1 MPSLPM
7 YRGSPSAESIRPKHR
22 PISAAS
28 SCASRW
34 VYMPTMTSR
43 SVRTGGTP
51 QARTERDVMVGMYT
65 QRLAQRLGE
74 PSGGTLTEL
83 IEMRVEHGHVDLLLL
98 HILLS
103 HTLQGRQPVRL
114 RARRGG

>member
-1 MPSLPM
+1 MPSRPM
-7 YRGSPSAESIRPKHR
+7 YLCSSLSESIRPKHR

-43 SVRTGGTP
+43 SVRACGVP
-51 QARTERDVMVGMYT
+51 PVCRSAW
-65 QRLAQRLGE
+65 E
-74 PSGGTLTEL
+74 PSGGALAKL

-98 HILLS
+98 HVLMS
-103 HTLQGRQPVRL
+103 HTLQGKQRVRL
-114 RARRGG
+114 RDPADRTGVSLPAR